1 MRLGDHFID
10 ISSNWESSGR
20 TRASSGRSNLIY
32 TWGGGD
38 LCAPGDTVSHQTLFL
53 FEKVHPH
60 SSQLVYNPL
69 GHCCIGHLD
78 LLGLV

>member
-1 MRLGDHFID
+1 MHLPDHFIN

-38 LCAPGDTVSHQTLFL
+38 PCTPGDTVDRETLFL
-53 FEKVHPH
+53 FEKVHPNT
-60 SSQLVYNPL
+60 SQLVYNPL
-69 GHCCIGHLD
+69 GHWCIGYLD